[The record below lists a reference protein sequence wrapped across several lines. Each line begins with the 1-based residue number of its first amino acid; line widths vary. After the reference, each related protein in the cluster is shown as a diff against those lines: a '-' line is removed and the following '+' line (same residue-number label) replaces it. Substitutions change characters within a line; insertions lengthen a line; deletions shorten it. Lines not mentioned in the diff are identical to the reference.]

1 MYTTVIYLS
10 DMSKRCIKGVICV
23 ENITLLLFFILGL
36 LVFLFYRLGGR
47 QDTPNTDAN
56 SPHSSLLM
64 QPMQSLQSLQPKP
77 NTFYTSDSADVLTN
91 PYAPPLKDNMLISG
105 RGGTVMGSGAAG
117 APDSTR
123 GIPINVATSSAI
135 NTGYRQ
141 TGILTKANQA
151 SNNANGSN
159 ANNDSPVILPLM
171 GRPLFTSRDKWMF
184 YTISDKNNSMKLPII
199 IKGRNALSE
208 IGVDNVYDGDTVYVQ
223 GYNETFRVTLY
234 ENSTPQYIPFL

>member
-1 MYTTVIYLS
+1 
-10 DMSKRCIKGVICV
+10 MSKRCIKGVLCV

-47 QDTPNTDAN
+47 QDTTFPLQ
-56 SPHSSLLM
+56 PM

-105 RGGTVMGSGAAG
+105 RGGTAMGMGASGASE
-117 APDSTR
+117 STR
-123 GIPINVATSSAI
+123 GIPINVATSSAV

-151 SNNANGSN
+151 SNN